1 MRPLDDVGLPQTSY
15 VEQSFE
21 PWKGRVR
28 LATSQSLVGPEG
40 SALRTTLCTTCAHS
54 NFIHSDYDE
63 RACLV
68 GACECPSYSTERGG
82 GGPPS
87 RSIAPAVIVASKRG
101 NTITLAL
108 SAADSIERAA
118 TLARL
123 GWTIRV
129 VRGQ

>member
-1 MRPLDDVGLPQTSY
+1 
-15 VEQSFE
+15 
-21 PWKGRVR
+21 
-28 LATSQSLVGPEG
+28 LATSQRLVGPEG
-40 SALRTTLCTTCAHS
+40 SALQTTACTTCAHS

-68 GACECPSYSTERGG
+68 GACECPSYSAERGG
-82 GGPPS
+82 GAPSS
-87 RSIAPAVIVASKRG
+87 RSVAPAVIVASKQG

-123 GWTIRV
+123 GWRVRV
-129 VRGQ
+129 VRSY

>member
-1 MRPLDDVGLPQTSY
+1 M
-15 VEQSFE
+15 
-21 PWKGRVR
+21 
-28 LATSQSLVGPEG
+28 ATSQRLVGPEG
-40 SALRTTLCTTCAHS
+40 SALPTTSCTTCAHS

-68 GACECPSYSTERGG
+68 GACECPSYSAERGG
-82 GGPPS
+82 SGLS
-87 RSIAPAVIVASKRG
+87 TRSVAPAVIVASKRG

-129 VRGQ
+129 VRGH

>member
-1 MRPLDDVGLPQTSY
+1 
-15 VEQSFE
+15 
-21 PWKGRVR
+21 
-28 LATSQSLVGPEG
+28 LATSQRLVGPEG
-40 SALRTTLCTTCAHS
+40 SALPSTSCTTCAHS

-82 GGPPS
+82 GGPS
-87 RSIAPAVIVASKRG
+87 TGNIAPAAIVASKQG
-101 NTITLAL
+101 NTITMAL

-123 GWTIRV
+123 GWTVRV
-129 VRGQ
+129 VRGH

>member
-1 MRPLDDVGLPQTSY
+1 V
-15 VEQSFE
+15 
-21 PWKGRVR
+21 
-28 LATSQSLVGPEG
+28 
-40 SALRTTLCTTCAHS
+40 CAHS

-68 GACECPSYSTERGG
+68 GACECISYSADPSG
-82 GGPPS
+82 GGPSS
-87 RSIAPAVIVASKRG
+87 RNGAPAAIVASKQG

-123 GWTIRV
+123 GWTVRV
-129 VRGQ
+129 VRGH